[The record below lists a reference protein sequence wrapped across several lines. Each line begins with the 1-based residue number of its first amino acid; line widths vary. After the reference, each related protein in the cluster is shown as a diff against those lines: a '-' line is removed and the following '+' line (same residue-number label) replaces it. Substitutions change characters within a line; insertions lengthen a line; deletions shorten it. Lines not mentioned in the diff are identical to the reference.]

1 MDREL
6 LGQQAYYPAFALNGY
21 IQEQIRLFGINSSVR
36 QEDSFITPVTST
48 NLDDLYGE
56 ILFSNPDGT
65 LPVLIVYDTL
75 SRFRPS
81 PFYRH
86 KREQI
91 LYTVHG
97 PLEDVLATIRIIN
110 AALDREDSSAQDVNT
125 WSSKNQESIGS
136 ISQGVFFHNTK
147 TFQVDESRDLL
158 ELQSAQGSM
167 RMIYRNKVIVQYDY
181 HTNSPEDAF
190 YT

>member
-1 MDREL
+1 MDKEL
-6 LGQQAYYPAFALNGY
+6 LGQQTYYPGFALNGY
-21 IQEQIRLFGINSSVR
+21 LEEQLKLFDIVPASQEFSP
-36 QEDSFITPVTST
+36 FIPVSATSI
-48 NLDDLYGE
+48 DDLYSE
-56 ILFSNPDGT
+56 LLSTDSS
-65 LPVLIVYDTL
+65 LPVLIGFDTL

-97 PLEDVLATIRIIN
+97 PLEKVLATIRIIN
-110 AALDREDSSAQDVNT
+110 AALDREDSSAQDINT

-181 HTNSPEDAF
+181 HTNDPLDAL